1 MLHVAC
7 RHGLASFV
15 KALLNKGA
23 NPNAQ
28 TLSGL
33 SSSSTLHKQTPLHL
47 AIENTHKEVVQVFL
61 DFKGTCAFIANI
73 ILHAYQCF

>member
-7 RHGLASFV
+7 NRGLSKFA

-28 TLSGL
+28 TLSAL
-33 SSSSTLHKQTPLHL
+33 NDTSAIYKQTPLHL
-47 AIENTHKEVVQVFL
+47 AIENKHKDVIQVFL
-61 DFKGTCAFIANI
+61 DFKGV
-73 ILHAYQCF
+73 